1 MAAKKVNKSDEPR
14 IKARLDKWLWA
25 ARLFKTRTIAKQA
38 VEGGKVYCEGLRA
51 KPSKEIEEG
60 MKLKLRT
67 KFDEKAIIVKA
78 LSEKRLGASEAKLLY
93 EETPESISSRERLA
107 EQRKAQPKYWPTPT
121 RPTKK
126 QRRIL
131 NRFKQREAR

>member
-25 ARLFKTRTIAKQA
+25 ARLYKTRAIAKQA

-60 MKLKLRT
+60 MKLELST
-67 KFDEKAIIVKA
+67 KFDGTK
-78 LSEKRLGASEAKLLY
+78 SSH
-93 EETPESISSRERLA
+93 ESTVTTNELFSSCA
-107 EQRKAQPKYWPTPT
+107 DG
-121 RPTKK
+121 
-126 QRRIL
+126 RI
-131 NRFKQREAR
+131 

>member
-1 MAAKKVNKSDEPR
+1 MAAKKVDKSDEPR
-14 IKARLDKWLWA
+14 LKARLDKWLWA
-25 ARLFKTRTIAKQA
+25 ARLYKTRAIAKQA

-60 MKLKLRT
+60 MKLKLRA

-78 LSEKRLGASEAKLLY
+78 LSEKRLGAPGAKLLY
-93 EETPESISSRERLA
+93 EETPESISSRARLA
-107 EQRKAQPKYWPTPT
+107 EQRKAQPKHWPTPT
-121 RPTKK
+121 KPTKK

-131 NRFKQREAR
+131 NRFKQRGAH

>member
-25 ARLFKTRTIAKQA
+25 ARLYKTRTIAKQT

-93 EETPESISSRERLA
+93 EETPESVSSRARLA